1 MSILD
6 KLEFLMAQKGIKN
19 KKQLSELSKIPYTT
33 IVGLYTKGFEKM
45 KLSTLKSLASFFDV
59 SIDYLVYDNVATP
72 NKQVSDRETELL
84 TKFRELNINGQDK
97 VFEYIEDLAEN
108 SKYKKCY
115 QPELVQ
121 EA

>member
-6 KLEFLMAQKGIKN
+6 KLEFLMSQKGIKN

-59 SIDYLVYDNVATP
+59 SIDYLVWDNITIT
-72 NKQVSDRETELL
+72 NKPTSNQETELL
-84 TKFRELNINGQDK
+84 TKFRELNIEAKDK
-97 VFEYIEDLAEN
+97 VFEYVEDLAEN
-108 SKYKKCY
+108 PKYKKHDTS
-115 QPELVQ
+115 ELVQ

>member
-6 KLEFLMAQKGIKN
+6 KLEFLMSQKGIKN

-33 IVGLYTKGFEKM
+33 IVGLYKKGFERM

-59 SIDYLVYDNVATP
+59 SIDYLVYDNVTAP
-72 NKQVSDRETELL
+72 NKKITNQENELL
-84 TKFRELNINGQDK
+84 AKFRELNVDGRDK
-97 VFEYIEDLAEN
+97 VFEYVEDLTEN
-108 SKYKKCY
+108 PKYKKRDT
-115 QPELVQ
+115 PELVQ